1 MLRIL
6 LILLLLPLAVA
17 ASPRSSPPR
26 QGYIQTPDGVRL
38 FYKVRGHG
46 PTKLVIVHGGP
57 GNSLSSVLPDYAP
70 FEKSFTLIYYDQ
82 RGGGRSDL
90 IAEDGKLSLRHHIAD
105 LDAVRAHFGIERMNL
120 MGNSWGG
127 LLAAAYAGA
136 HPDRIERLIL
146 QDSAPPTKA
155 WMAEGADEL
164 TARARARLSPE
175 QVRRYAQLFNPDY
188 MAASPDPR
196 AACLEWAAMLLP
208 LMQADPA
215 RPLTL
220 HGDVCD
226 GTEEGVRQQQ
236 RTNRRIWR
244 TLGDFDLRPPM
255 AALNAP
261 VLIIHG
267 EADYLPLAGSRG
279 WAAAIPNARLLVVP
293 GAGHL
298 AQGERPDIFFPA
310 VEVFLKGGWPAGAV
324 AVRPG
329 S

>member
-1 MLRIL
+1 MLRIFL
-6 LILLLLPLAVA
+6 FLLLLPIA
-17 ASPRSSPPR
+17 AAAAPTSPAPR

-38 FYKVRGHG
+38 FYKVSGHG
-46 PTKLVIVHGGP
+46 PGKLVVVHGGP

-70 FEKSFTLIYYDQ
+70 FEKNYTIIYYDQ

-90 IAEDGKLSLRHHIAD
+90 VADDEKLSIRHHIAD

-120 MGNSWGG
+120 LGNSWGG

-136 HPDRIERLIL
+136 HPDRVEHLIL

-155 WMAEGADEL
+155 WMREGADEL
-164 TARARARLSPE
+164 TARARARLTPD
-175 QVRRYAQLFNPDY
+175 QLRRYAQLFDPDY
-188 MAASPDPR
+188 MAKAEDPR
-196 AACLEWAAMLLP
+196 AACREWAAMLLP

-215 RPLTL
+215 RSLNL
-220 HGDVCD
+220 RGDVCD

-236 RTNRRIWR
+236 RTNRRIWQ

-255 AALNAP
+255 AALKAP

-267 EADYLPLAGSRG
+267 AADYLPLGGSRG
-279 WAAAIPNARLLVVP
+279 WASSMPNARLLVIP

-298 AQGERPDIFFPA
+298 AQEERPDIFFPA
-310 VEVFLKGGWPAGAV
+310 VETFLKGGWPAGAV
-324 AVRPG
+324 RPAP
-329 S
+329 